1 MAPRRERLETRIERL
16 RKQPGR
22 GDIDDAEYRRSV
34 EETRQMLDAL
44 AEGDKVVTF
53 DRAATVVTN
62 LADTLDHL
70 PPARQRDLVRLVV
83 EAVPTLGQGVDVD
96 RMVWTGPVQTLFALN
111 EAPPD
116 GLEPP
121 TQALGRPRSVH

>member
-44 AEGDKVVTF
+44 VEGDKVVTF

-83 EAVPTLGQGVDVD
+83 EAVPNA
-96 RMVWTGPVQTLFALN
+96 GPGGRRRPHGLD
-111 EAPPD
+111 PSGPD
-116 GLEPP
+116 PVCFE
-121 TQALGRPRSVH
+121 

>member
-53 DRAATVVTN
+53 D
-62 LADTLDHL
+62 
-70 PPARQRDLVRLVV
+70 AR
-83 EAVPTLGQGVDVD
+83 
-96 RMVWTGPVQTLFALN
+96 
-111 EAPPD
+111 
-116 GLEPP
+116 
-121 TQALGRPRSVH
+121 RPW